1 MSDNPFTYKSQEVNY
16 LGFLEAQLRDLQ
28 GIDRLVYELMQNA
41 DDAKDDDGR
50 SPSRIAFDL
59 NDDALIVSNDG
70 LFRAVDFDR
79 LQSVAGGGK
88 RAETDVTGAFGL
100 GFTAVYQVTD
110 APEIFS
116 NGRHWQIQPDAPAD
130 QRIRQ
135 QSADTEGTRFRL
147 PWAFDPAAPTRRA
160 LRLPAIRPDQL
171 DDFAAQM
178 GAAIETG
185 ALFLR
190 HLQTLTVRRNGTL
203 VRQIERETSQRNELT
218 LRDDRGRTAVW
229 LLLDGDFTAAAA
241 ALRAQYEWQIE
252 PHRRSQVRLAL
263 FSEALCIEALSS
275 DSPVQT
281 GRLFAVLPTDATLPL
296 PVQINA
302 DFFPTTDRK
311 RIHFD
316 GGYQA
321 EWNEAAVAG
330 AAVTLADGL
339 AALPAQLGPTSFW
352 RLLQQMAETERQ
364 TAVGELPSIFA
375 AFWQKAAPLLP
386 NIPLVYTARGEWR
399 RPAAARRLPAWAADE
414 ATAALL
420 TALDIP
426 IIHPDLRPY
435 AAVIERPEVGCPP
448 LTTADLAQALQTA
461 GLNRLHPALRSAP
474 LFSFAGGL
482 AAVMAAAGRP
492 AQTAGSSRGAN
503 GRPGRPQPL
512 RPCCHR
518 ADGAGSPG
526 SGLSR
531 PG

>member
-135 QSADTEGTRFRL
+135 QSADTEETRLRL
-147 PWAFDPAAPTRRA
+147 PWAFDPAAPARRA

-171 DDFAAQM
+171 DDFAAQI

-252 PHRRSQVRLAL
+252 PHRRSQVRLA
-263 FSEALCIEALSS
+263 FCIEALSS

-330 AAVTLADGL
+330 AAATLADGL

-375 AFWQKAAPLLP
+375 AFWHKAAPLLP
-386 NIPLVYTARGEWR
+386 NIPLVYTAQGEWR

-420 TALDIP
+420 VALDIP

-461 GLNRLHPALRSAP
+461 GLNRVIPLYEAPPYLASLEGWRLLWRLLDGLLKRLDRPA
-474 LFSFAGGL
+474 
-482 AAVMAAAGRP
+482 
-492 AQTAGSSRGAN
+492 AQTA
-503 GRPGRPQPL
+503 RPGQPQPL